1 MFTLSSCDGFARCYM
16 DEEILAIIP
25 AEKLQETVE
34 ALEKLWKAGVRYPT
48 LYQIEMDVVG
58 TGFPKGEVEAVEKLK
73 KKT

>member
-1 MFTLSSCDGFARCYM
+1 M

-34 ALEKLWKAGVRYPT
+34 ALEKLWKADVRYPT

-58 TGFPKGEVEAVEKLK
+58 TGFTKGEVEAVEKLK
-73 KKT
+73 KKPKNIFFSYTIFNL